1 MCRLSKSVVLAIR
14 LRCLCV
20 VSWPTPMEVRVF
32 FFLLFLVSAPSLR
45 PTSIEVRILLIFL
58 LSSRHH
64 VPGQL
69 QWRSEYS
76 SPFSFSSQHH
86 LSGQLQWRFAYSSS
100 SISLLG
106 SIPGPSMRYPSLP
119 RLSTS
124 SRPTPMEDRVFFLL
138 LCLDTL
144 FLPHLVF
151 GNIVASG
158 YPTQDPLS
166 PYEYSNRRKRKSPA
180 LLDLRNWGYT
190 PSTE

>member
-1 MCRLSKSVVLAIR
+1 VSGCLRVRWCGFQRRCTRLTVLPGSH
-14 LRCLCV
+14 V
-20 VSWPTPMEVRVF
+20 VSLSTSYRRLVCVAFPSRSS
-32 FFLLFLVSAPSLR
+32 LQSGCAVSA
-45 PTSIEVRILLIFL
+45 
-58 LSSRHH
+58 SSH
-64 VPGQL
+64 GQL
-69 QWRSEYS
+69 LWRSEYS
-76 SPFSFSSQHH
+76 SSFSFLSQHH